1 METQGKLVALPIA
14 VSPQSTRGG
23 AIDKTPVNI
32 QDLLGRVPAGHFTTP
47 RGTLLQ
53 RCMFPMAM
61 VLACK
66 SMNIF
71 IPMQICKPFHK
82 RIL

>member
-1 METQGKLVALPIA
+1 LPIA

-23 AIDKTPVNI
+23 AIDETPVNI

-53 RCMFPMAM
+53 RCMFPLAM

-71 IPMQICKPFHK
+71 IPISYLSHFTKEFFETDEECA
-82 RIL
+82 